1 MRVIVQRVRKAS
13 VSVNEKVVG
22 KINYGYMLLVGFTY
36 GDTKENIDAMVKKII
51 NLRIMD
57 DSNGVMNK
65 NILDYGGE
73 ILSISQ
79 FTLYADT
86 KKGNRPSYVE
96 ALNGPEATKLYDMF
110 NDELRNYVHVETGIF
125 GANMQV
131 SLVNDGPTTI
141 MLEK

>member
-79 FTLYADT
+79 FTLYGDAR
-86 KKGNRPSYVE
+86 KGNRPGFTAADTSAQNAAVFHF
-96 ALNGPEATKLYDMF
+96 LDCF
-110 NDELRNYVHVETGIF
+110 
-125 GANMQV
+125 Q
-131 SLVNDGPTTI
+131 LVI
-141 MLEK
+141 V